1 LTTGTRRNG
10 TSKLGPFQWAATP
23 HYDEPARQV
32 LDGRVMVGFD
42 GFGEPGHRDY
52 PHGRYDFAPY
62 DDPTAYGD
70 AGPFGHGPSGPVGY
84 KPTIQV
90 LQPAWTDHESGA
102 GKASAPGHVGHD
114 REPRRAAG
122 RYAGRHVSTRGKTA
136 RKRARRVVPVAAVAA
151 ATIAAGSAAA
161 YGLSNGGQPQSG
173 NLNASLA
180 LHGAVAST
188 PAPGA
193 GNANGSAAAPI
204 SVATA
209 TASGTAHAPK
219 HAKTAPRS
227 TPATTPPAAP
237 KHAAAAAS
245 APAAA
250 THAPAPAATPAASSP
265 AAAAKPAAAT
275 TLSCNL
281 NYGMLPANVTAIVSF
296 LLANGYTDNA
306 AAGIAGNI
314 YQESK
319 GNPESVGMGGGG
331 LIGWTPLPSGF
342 VTGNASADLQTQLSA
357 LLTYNQGWA
366 QFLPALNSAASPA
379 AAADI
384 YVTDFERAG
393 IPAASTREA
402 SAQNVASACGI

>member
-10 TSKLGPFQWAATP
+10 TSKLGPLTRPAAP
-23 HYDEPARQV
+23 HYGEPGRQA
-32 LDGRVMVGFD
+32 LDGRVVDGFD
-42 GFGEPGHRDY
+42 GLGGFGESSYRDY
-52 PHGRYDFAPY
+52 AHGEYGYAPY
-62 DDPTAYGD
+62 DDPGAYGD
-70 AGPFGHGPSGPVGY
+70 AGSGPVGY
-84 KPTIQV
+84 VPTVQV
-90 LQPAWTDHESGA
+90 VQAALADHGA
-102 GKASAPGHVGHD
+102 GPG
-114 REPRRAAG
+114 EPRVAGPAPEPGRTAG

-161 YGLSNGGQPQSG
+161 YGLSSGGQPQSG

-180 LHGAVAST
+180 LHGPVAST
-188 PAPGA
+188 PASGA
-193 GNANGSAAAPI
+193 GNANGSSAAPI
-204 SVATA
+204 SAATA
-209 TASGTAHAPK
+209 TASGTARAPK
-219 HAKTAPRS
+219 HAKTAHRS

-237 KHAAAAAS
+237 KHAAPAAS

-250 THAPAPAATPAASSP
+250 THAPAPAATHAASSP
-265 AAAAKPAAAT
+265 AAMTKPAAAA

-281 NYGMLPANVTAIVSF
+281 NYGMLPANVTGIVSF
-296 LLANGYTDNA
+296 LLANGYTGNA